1 MIGTLDKFLAVTLDL
16 AGRAWGVAA
25 ALIGPIQRSNR

>member
-16 AGRAWGVAA
+16 AGRVWGVGA
-25 ALIGPIQRSNR
+25 ALIAPIRRPR